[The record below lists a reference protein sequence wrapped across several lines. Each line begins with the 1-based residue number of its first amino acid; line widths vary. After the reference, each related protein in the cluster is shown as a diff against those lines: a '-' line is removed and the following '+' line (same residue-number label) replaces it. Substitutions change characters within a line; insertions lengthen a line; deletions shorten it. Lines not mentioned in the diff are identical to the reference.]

1 MSFFFTFY
9 NVLIESVTLTAFLSW
24 LSFRWRRASVTTL
37 ISILILE
44 TVISTA
50 QETLAT
56 VCPSTLTD
64 LTPRLTIYY
73 FNVFFFCKIKV
84 ICQCN
89 KTFFLV
95 LWSTTTALLLAF
107 LKYVL
112 SKNKLVDKLILKFY
126 FFLFIV
132 RFYNDLNNMAAHV
145 LFDAIDTSNNY
156 HLRNKIRYLDKN
168 RITDMAL

>member
-89 KTFFLV
+89 KTFFFWFYGQPLQRCYWLFKKNV
-95 LWSTTTALLLAF
+95 LN
-107 LKYVL
+107 
-112 SKNKLVDKLILKFY
+112 KNKLVDKLVLKFN
-126 FFLFIV
+126 FFFV
-132 RFYNDLNNMAAHV
+132 HR
-145 LFDAIDTSNNY
+145 
-156 HLRNKIRYLDKN
+156 KILQRLEQYGWTCLIWRYWHKQWLSLKKQDSLLK
-168 RITDMAL
+168 